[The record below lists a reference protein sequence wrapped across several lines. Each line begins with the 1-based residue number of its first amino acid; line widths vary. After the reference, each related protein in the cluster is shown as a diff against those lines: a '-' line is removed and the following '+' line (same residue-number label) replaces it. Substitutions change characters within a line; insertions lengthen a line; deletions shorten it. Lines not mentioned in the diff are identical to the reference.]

1 MADLVK
7 TMSSS
12 SELMGTLLVVVATI
26 SLVVGGV
33 GIMNIMLVS
42 VTERTRE
49 IGLRMAVGAKA
60 GHILQQFLVEA
71 VVLCLLG
78 GAVGIAIGRAM
89 STLVRWWKH
98 WPIETSLPAILV
110 AVLVSAFVGVV
121 FGFYPA
127 YKASGL
133 DPIEG
138 PAVRMSAE
146 EQGHDPDRM
155 PGLRQQAQCERGV
168 SGPIAEL
175 PQVREPGRHSS

>member
-1 MADLVK
+1 
-7 TMSSS
+7 
-12 SELMGTLLVVVATI
+12 VACI

-78 GAVGIAIGRAM
+78 GAIGIAAGRF
-89 STLVRWWKH
+89 SSYVVRVIWH
-98 WPIETSLPAILV
+98 WPIETSLPAILT
-110 AVLVSAFVGVV
+110 AVLVSAAVGVI

-133 DPIEG
+133 DPIE
-138 PAVRMSAE
+138 A
-146 EQGHDPDRM
+146 
-155 PGLRQQAQCERGV
+155 LRYE
-168 SGPIAEL
+168 
-175 PQVREPGRHSS
+175 